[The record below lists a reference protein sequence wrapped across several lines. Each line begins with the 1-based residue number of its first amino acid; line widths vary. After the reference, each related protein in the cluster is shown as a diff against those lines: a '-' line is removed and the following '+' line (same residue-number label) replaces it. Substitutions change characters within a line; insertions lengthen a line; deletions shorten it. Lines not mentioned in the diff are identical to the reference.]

1 MKKKGE
7 QKLVK
12 FLFGKAKEFC
22 ERLKLSLFKKGRP
35 KVYPDYVI
43 VFALLLKVLE
53 NLSLRELEAYLKEI
67 LSKVPRLH
75 YFTLQI

>member
-35 KVYPDYVI
+35 KVYY
-43 VFALLLKVLE
+43 FLKLQITLPYTTDLE
-53 NLSLRELEAYLKEI
+53 NLDTFHLRWMREEKI
-67 LSKVPRLH
+67 RKVKGYVR
-75 YFTLQI
+75 